1 MPFPVEI
8 VPTDMVEVDTFL
20 IDTLQFTLRI
30 TLTESLNYITQTFE
44 YKVINVCAKETMSA
58 TMTEFL
64 FLAQKNKLNSLGQ
77 PYLMLNNTEVPKMF
91 LSPVNITC
99 EINSWYISLPSETT
113 PINLTDDI
121 AIRMMQVERTEKID
135 AITVDTTQELLD
147 HQM

>member
-1 MPFPVEI
+1 
-8 VPTDMVEVDTFL
+8 
-20 IDTLQFTLRI
+20 
-30 TLTESLNYITQTFE
+30 
-44 YKVINVCAKETMSA
+44 
-58 TMTEFL
+58 
-64 FLAQKNKLNSLGQ
+64 
-77 PYLMLNNTEVPKMF
+77 MLNNTEVPKMF